1 MFFNILK
8 REFILYLRKLW
19 PFAVAVVSTAAL
31 AAVVIAFD
39 KNPVEMTGTVTFIGL
54 YVIASITLLVASFAA
69 GYSSLFCSL
78 GEGETTTNLLW
89 TKLLSAVLWTLAV
102 LFFVFTGTFVFAWK
116 WALQVIAT
124 VFEDWLYPVELIIF
138 LAIMMPFI
146 FLFPAAGKTVNART
160 KRRFYRGLTVAGE
173 VFFGLLTFAMIVWE
187 VPLLMHSP
195 STDMRLLWIIMCS
208 LLAFCACVNVACS
221 LLIAYLLKEKKL

>member
-116 WALQVIAT
+116 WALQVIAA
-124 VFEDWLYPVELIIF
+124 VFEDWLYPVEFIIF

-146 FLFPAAGKTVNART
+146 LLFPAAGKTVNART
-160 KRRFYRGLTVAGE
+160 KRRFYRVLTVAGE
-173 VFFGLLTFAMIVWE
+173 VFFGLLTFVMLVWE
-187 VPLLMHSP
+187 VQLLIHSP

-221 LLIAYLLKEKKL
+221 LLIAHLLKEKKL